1 MRSRGSANAEG
12 QAPEEGQAPAIG
24 IQEGHEFL
32 LVPQIL
38 GNAPALLRRFNRH
51 CRSRL
56 QHLRFDVFCILQVIP

>member
-32 LVPQIL
+32 LVPQVL
-38 GNAPALLRRFNRH
+38 GNAPALLRRFDRH

-56 QHLRFDVFCILQVIP
+56 